1 MIINYELVRSER
13 KSIGITIERDAQV
26 VVNAPIDL
34 DEQTIEKHIYK
45 KRLWIWEKLALK
57 KDTLEN
63 IVQKKFVSG
72 ESFSYLGRN
81 YRLQILDD
89 NSELKLKNG
98 WFTLGSK
105 KQKKAKEIFKAWYS
119 EHLKT
124 KIAQRLKIICQ
135 NGNISQPNFR
145 IMELG
150 FRWGSC
156 TKEGVL
162 NFNYKIAMAPI
173 GMIDYIIV
181 HELVHLKIHT
191 HNEKFWKEVQ
201 KMMPNYLEKKEWL
214 KAHGKDLA
222 L

>member
-1 MIINYELVRSER
+1 MIINYELVRSNR

-26 VVNAPIDL
+26 VVNAPMDL

-57 KDTLEN
+57 KDNLEN
-63 IVQKKFVSG
+63 IVQKQFVSG

-81 YRLQILDD
+81 YRLQIVDD
-89 NSELKLKNG
+89 NSDLKLKNG
-98 WFTLGSK
+98 WFMLGNK

-119 EHLKT
+119 DHLKN
-124 KIAQRLKIICQ
+124 KIDERLEVICKSTH
-135 NGNISQPNFR
+135 IKKPNFR

-173 GMIDYIIV
+173 GVIDYIIV

-201 KMMPNYLEKKEWL
+201 KMIPYYLEKKEW
-214 KAHGKDLA
+214 
-222 L
+222 